1 MRNRLLLLLGAAG
14 SGVAH
19 GAPSSSSARGTRVTL
34 IRHGQTEWNLQ
45 GRFQGAQDSPLTA
58 RGIKQ
63 AQATRARVAALG
75 ASAVYTSDLLRAQRT
90 AEILTHEL
98 SVPLYVD
105 PRLRERSFGLFEGKT
120 TDEMRAQ
127 HPHEFAQMKGSD
139 PAYAVPGG
147 ESKTEVLA
155 RLCPFLA
162 ELTERH
168 AGEHVVLVS
177 HGATLSVLFK
187 HVLQL
192 PPQTHC
198 NWELHN
204 LGVSSMVYRPHA
216 QNWKLRTLSDTSHLD
231 AVGLS
236 DA

>member
-1 MRNRLLLLLGAAG
+1 
-14 SGVAH
+14 
-19 GAPSSSSARGTRVTL
+19 VTL

-45 GRFQGAQDSPLTA
+45 GRFQGAQDSPLTD
-58 RGIKQ
+58 RGIAQ
-63 AQATRARVAALG
+63 ARATRARVASLG
-75 ASAVYTSDLLRAQRT
+75 ASAVYTSDLLRARRT
-90 AEILTHEL
+90 AELLTHEL
-98 SVPLYVD
+98 SLPPRVE

-120 TDEMRAQ
+120 TEEMRSL
-127 HPHEFAQMKGSD
+127 HPAEFAHMKGSD
-139 PAYAVPGG
+139 PAYAMLGG
-147 ESKTEVLA
+147 ESKADVLA

-177 HGATLSVLFK
+177 HGATLSILFK

-204 LGVSSMVYRPHA
+204 LGVSTMVYKAHERS
-216 QNWKLRTLSDTSHLD
+216 WKLRTLSDVSHLD

-236 DA
+236 DV